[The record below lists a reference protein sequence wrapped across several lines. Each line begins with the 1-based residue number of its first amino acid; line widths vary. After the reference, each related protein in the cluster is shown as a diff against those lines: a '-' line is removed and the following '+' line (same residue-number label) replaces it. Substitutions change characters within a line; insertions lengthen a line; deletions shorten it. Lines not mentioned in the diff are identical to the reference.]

1 MTECFTTIRRGLY
14 GDGISILNQNLR
26 KYLNWIRVFRAKI
39 WDAEAANGKIYYETG
54 VYEKGERQKGQY
66 VFDEDYRK
74 AKHPIAVTKPVM
86 TVVMGGEN
94 VFLQSAAPGERNI
107 YVEES

>member
-1 MTECFTTIRRGLY
+1 MQRL
-14 GDGISILNQNLR
+14 Q
-26 KYLNWIRVFRAKI
+26 
-39 WDAEAANGKIYYETG
+39 TG
-54 VYEKGERQKGQY
+54 RFITRQAFYEKGERQKGQY

-94 VFLQSAAPGERNI
+94 VFLQSAAPGNVTYTSKNPGDLRRSSCVERR
-107 YVEES
+107 VLSADS

>member
-1 MTECFTTIRRGLY
+1 M
-14 GDGISILNQNLR
+14 
-26 KYLNWIRVFRAKI
+26 NWIRVFRAKYGMQRLQT
-39 WDAEAANGKIYYETG
+39 GKIYYETG

-94 VFLQSAAPGERNI
+94 VFPAVGGSGEHNI